1 MALLEI
7 RNIVHGYD
15 ASTFLNNVSLQLE
28 EGQIGCLMGPS
39 GAGKTT
45 VLACVAG
52 IERPQSGVITINGK
66 TVFCNGTDTPPE
78 KRGIGMVFQDFALFP
93 HLTVTKNIAFGMGSG
108 GEKTRPLG

>member
-66 TVFCNGTDTPPE
+66 TVFLQRHGHAAGKARHRHGLSRLRFISASDGD
-78 KRGIGMVFQDFALFP
+78 KKHRFRHGQ
-93 HLTVTKNIAFGMGSG
+93 
-108 GEKTRPLG
+108 RR